1 LTPGSE
7 SRAQPPRKKKKKA
20 PKGLLSFGDDE
31 DEIPSG
37 TSSPA
42 VNSPRSRTIRSPDIS
57 CQRDEE
63 GSHPRRLTPNPNT
76 LLPAPKVQT
85 KATLQAEAAAR
96 DNLRREFLAL
106 QEAVRNTEIL
116 MPFVFYDGTNIPGGV
131 VQVKKGD
138 HIWLFLERC
147 RKVGA
152 QLGVSGRG
160 RAGSGG
166 GNGGKGSAKSKS
178 ENRKEWARVGVD
190 DLMCVRG
197 EVIVP
202 HVRCILYI
210 APTTLTWMQHY
221 EFYYFIA
228 NRVPISS
235 KSSSLLFDYSNA
247 VAQPKSD
254 SADSNLRTPAHN
266 EDLEGKQTDPT
277 LTKVVDRRWYERNKH
292 IFPAS
297 MWKEFEAGEG
307 FQEKL
312 AQSRRDA
319 KGNAFFFS

>member
-1 LTPGSE
+1 
-7 SRAQPPRKKKKKA
+7 
-20 PKGLLSFGDDE
+20 LLSFGGDE

-42 VNSPRSRTIRSPDIS
+42 VNTPRTRENRSPDIS
-57 CQRDEE
+57 CQKNEE
-63 GSHPRRLTPNPNT
+63 ASNPRRLTPNPNSV
-76 LLPAPKVQT
+76 LPAPKVQT
-85 KATLQAEAAAR
+85 KATLQAEAIAR

-106 QEAVRNTEIL
+106 QEAVRNTDVLI
-116 MPFVFYDGTNIPGGV
+116 PFVFYDGTNIPGGV
-131 VQVKKGD
+131 VQIKKGD

-152 QLGVSGRG
+152 QLGVSGG
-160 RAGSGG
+160 GGGGGSGG
-166 GNGGKGSAKSKS
+166 SGGAKSKNDS
-178 ENRKEWARVGVD
+178 RREWARVGVD

-197 EVIVP
+197 EVIIP
-202 HVRCILYI
+202 HVRNALSI
-210 APTTLTWMQHY
+210 APITLTSRQHY

-228 NRVPISS
+228 NRVPSSS

-247 VAQPKSD
+247 VVQAQPN
-254 SADSNLRTPAHN
+254 SANSNLRAPAN
-266 EDLEGKQTDPT
+266 KDDLEGKDADPT
-277 LTKVVDRRWYERNKH
+277 LTKVVDRRWYEKNKH

-307 FQEKL
+307 FEEKL

-319 KGNAFFFS
+319 QGNAFFFS